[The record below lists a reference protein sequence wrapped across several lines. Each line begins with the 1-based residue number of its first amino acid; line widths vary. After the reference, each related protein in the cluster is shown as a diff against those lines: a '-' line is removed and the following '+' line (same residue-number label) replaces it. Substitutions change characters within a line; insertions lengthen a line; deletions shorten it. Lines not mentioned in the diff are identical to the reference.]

1 MLIYNNLN
9 ILKIE
14 LLFYVSLQQQKKI
27 NLMRIIPASELII
40 NDDGTVFHLHIK
52 PEQLSDKII
61 VMGDPGRVDMTATYF
76 DSIECTTQSREFRSI
91 TGTYKGKRI
100 TALSHGIG
108 PDNIDIVLTEL
119 DALANVDFKTREV
132 KKDFKQLTIVR
143 VGTSGGLQPN
153 CPIGSYVVAERSV
166 GFDGVLNYYEGRN
179 SVAELDFE
187 EALKKHV
194 NWSPLHCS
202 PYVVKADEELVA
214 QVGHDMIKGV
224 TISAIGFYG
233 PQGRYVRMPL
243 ANPDLNSKIETFNYE
258 GHMIT
263 NYEMESAPL
272 AGLGRLMGHKVMT
285 VCSIIA
291 NRLAG
296 ESNANYKGSIEDLIK
311 TVLERI

>member
-1 MLIYNNLN
+1 MI
-9 ILKIE
+9 
-14 LLFYVSLQQQKKI
+14 
-27 NLMRIIPASELII
+27 MRIIPGSELII
-40 NDDGTVFHLHIK
+40 NDDGSVFHLHIK

-61 VMGDPGRVDMTATYF
+61 MMGDPERVSLTASFF
-76 DSIECTTQSREFRSI
+76 DTIECDITSREFHTI
-91 TGTYKGKRI
+91 TGTYQGKRI

-119 DALANVDFKTREV
+119 DALANVDFKTRVV
-132 KKDFKQLTIVR
+132 KSQFKQLTMVR
-143 VGTSGGLQPN
+143 VGTSGGLQPH
-153 CPIGSYVVAERSV
+153 CQVGSYVVAAKSI

-187 EALKKHV
+187 SAFKKHV

-202 PYVVKADEELVA
+202 PYVVKANEELVTRI
-214 QVGHDMIKGV
+214 GYDMIQGV

-243 ANPDLNSKIETFNYE
+243 AQPELNSKIESFDYN
-258 GHMIT
+258 GDKIT

-272 AGLGRLMGHKVMT
+272 AGLGKLMGHKAMT
-285 VCSIIA
+285 ICTIIA

-296 ESNANYKGSIEDLIK
+296 DSNSNYKGSIEGLIK
-311 TVLERI
+311 NVLDRI